1 MTNWVNRI
9 TRHGVQSAD
18 QFLANPRN
26 PRKHPQKQRDA
37 VKGSL
42 NTLGWIAPV
51 IVNARTGYMID
62 GHERVWQAL
71 QNDNAEVPFVE
82 VDLSEAEEN
91 LALASFDWITHL
103 AVYDPDN
110 LDALLRDVQTD
121 DVALQAVIAELAG
134 SVGLYTDDAVPV
146 EDGGAQLDKADELR
160 QKWQTERGQLW
171 VIPSPQGGEHRLLCG
186 DSTSAEDVARLMAG
200 EKPKLMVT
208 DPPYGVEY
216 DPEWRNEAAAQGH
229 MAFAER
235 REGKVAN
242 DDRVDWTEA
251 WILSPVD
258 VVYCWHASRHASS
271 VQSSLENAGFVI
283 RSQIIWAKPRFVISR
298 GHYHWQHEPCW
309 YAVRKNA
316 SAEWA
321 GDRSQSTLWEIPML
335 DDTDQKSHGTQK
347 PTECMARPIRNHSG
361 DVYDPFGGSG
371 TTMVACEQL
380 GRQCRMIEI
389 EPKYVAVILERMA
402 ALGLKPQLVEH
413 HE

>member
-1 MTNWVNRI
+1 MGNWVNRI

-71 QNDNAEVPFVE
+71 QNDNAEVPYIE

-121 DVALQAVIAELAG
+121 DVALQAVIAELAD
-134 SVGLYTDDAVPV
+134 SVGLYTDDVVPV

-186 DSTSAEDVARLMAG
+186 DSTRAEDVARLMAG

-229 MAFAER
+229 IAFAAR

-258 VVYCWHASRHASS
+258 VVYCWHADRHASS

>member
-1 MTNWVNRI
+1 MTNWANRI